1 MRDFKSFQ
9 AQLQKR
15 KAQLVKV
22 RTIFSFF
29 STSKANPAC
38 REKQHLEEEMVQLRR
53 IHEREMELFSRTQQA
68 EFEKLGTKHKK
79 DTEDFSKKQAKDT
92 KTQEEEVCDHSWLL
106 PSARI

>member
-29 STSKANPAC
+29 FTSKANPAC
-38 REKQHLEEEMVQLRR
+38 REKQHLEE
-53 IHEREMELFSRTQQA
+53 
-68 EFEKLGTKHKK
+68 
-79 DTEDFSKKQAKDT
+79 
-92 KTQEEEVCDHSWLL
+92 VCDHSSSLRKDL
-106 PSARI
+106 TRSVNKKAGKAAKA